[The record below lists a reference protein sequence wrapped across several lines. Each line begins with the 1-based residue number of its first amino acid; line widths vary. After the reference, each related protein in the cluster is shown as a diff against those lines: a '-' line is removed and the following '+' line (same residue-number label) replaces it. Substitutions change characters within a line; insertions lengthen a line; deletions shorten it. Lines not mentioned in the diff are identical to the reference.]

1 MKSTAISNPYVS
13 FYAIIQR
20 LNGIIV
26 VIRKE
31 NMRKNFINLN
41 ELIQFYSVM
50 KSKKFN
56 IYDIY
61 YLQFLFNSI

>member
-56 IYDIY
+56 I
-61 YLQFLFNSI
+61 